1 MPFPF
6 KHLGLC
12 SNLLQFPTFIL
23 IYNYTCS
30 AGTDLSSVVI
40 TGKGGKRKV
49 GGWVRNSHN
58 KGFISSCR

>member
-1 MPFPF
+1 MLFPF
-6 KHLGLC
+6 LGLY

-23 IYNYTCS
+23 IYNS

-49 GGWVRNSHN
+49 GGWVRNGHN